1 MRYTGFD
8 VIDSV
13 EEYRETALKAI
24 DSFQEARQEDALC
37 YFERL
42 REVNPENY
50 VIAEVLT
57 YLYTQAGMTEEAD
70 KEFLRYCDL
79 MRGRGRY
86 LIIDQPQTWEE
97 LVIEAK
103 KDRQLKNTVKKIM
116 SRKEKSE
123 NPIEDIEKVS
133 MQGVIYMNSGKYKEA
148 ETLFLE
154 YREMFIRDFGGG
166 RRIIP
171 LYSEMVGDSL

>member
-24 DSFQEARQEDALC
+24 DSFQDARQEDALC

-86 LIIDQPQTWEE
+86 LTGITTDLDAGRSFAPA
-97 LVIEAK
+97 LVAAARRAE
-103 KDRQLKNTVKKIM
+103 
-116 SRKEKSE
+116 RKGHK
-123 NPIEDIEKVS
+123 
-133 MQGVIYMNSGKYKEA
+133 
-148 ETLFLE
+148 
-154 YREMFIRDFGGG
+154 R
-166 RRIIP
+166 
-171 LYSEMVGDSL
+171 

>member
-1 MRYTGFD
+1 MRYTGFE

-24 DSFQEARQEDALC
+24 DLFQSSQQEDALC

-42 REVNPENY
+42 RDVNPENS

-57 YLYTQAGMTEEAD
+57 YLYTQMGMAEEAD
-70 KEFLRYCDL
+70 KEFSRYCDL
-79 MRGRGRY
+79 MRARGRY
-86 LIIDQPQTWEE
+86 IIFNQPQTWEE
-97 LVIEAK
+97 LVTEAK
-103 KDRQLKNTVKKIM
+103 KDKKLKSTVKNILN
-116 SRKEKSE
+116 RKEKSE

-133 MQGVIYMNSGKYKEA
+133 MQGVIYMNSGKYAEA
-148 ETLFLE
+148 EALFLE
-154 YREMFIRDFGGG
+154 YREMYIRDFGGG

-171 LYSEMVGDSL
+171 LYSETVSD